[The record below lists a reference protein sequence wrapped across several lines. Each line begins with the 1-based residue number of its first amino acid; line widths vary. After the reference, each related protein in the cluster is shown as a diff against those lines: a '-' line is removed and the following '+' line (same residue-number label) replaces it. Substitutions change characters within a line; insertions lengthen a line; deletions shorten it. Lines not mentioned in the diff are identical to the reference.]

1 MDILR
6 KNSKYIG
13 LLIILILAYLSF
25 LIIKPFISAILT
37 SFLLAYIFYPV
48 YKRLL
53 KYIKNETMASF
64 VITLFVLL
72 IVLLPLI
79 LIAKIILTQAYDF
92 YQSGTITGIS
102 DYIKLYI
109 GDADIIKAL
118 NYITTYVIKI
128 FSDFIISF
136 PKIILNFLIILFILF
151 YLLKDWDSIFKQLK
165 SLMFLK
171 EKEKIINHIRL
182 VTNSIIYGFFLTAVL
197 EGFIAIILFLA
208 FGIPHAFFFG
218 LLTILFVILPM
229 VGAGIIWLPAAIWLA
244 YKGNLALAVLFSIL
258 SLVFLSGIENVLRP
272 HIIGAKSNVHPIIML
287 IGIIGGLMLFG
298 FIGMVIGPLIL
309 SIIYYIIIKDF
320 LIKK

>member
-1 MDILR
+1 MVMDILR

-118 NYITTYVIKI
+118 NYITTYVI
-128 FSDFIISF
+128 
-136 PKIILNFLIILFILF
+136 
-151 YLLKDWDSIFKQLK
+151 
-165 SLMFLK
+165 
-171 EKEKIINHIRL
+171 
-182 VTNSIIYGFFLTAVL
+182 
-197 EGFIAIILFLA
+197 
-208 FGIPHAFFFG
+208 
-218 LLTILFVILPM
+218 
-229 VGAGIIWLPAAIWLA
+229 
-244 YKGNLALAVLFSIL
+244 
-258 SLVFLSGIENVLRP
+258 
-272 HIIGAKSNVHPIIML
+272 
-287 IGIIGGLMLFG
+287 
-298 FIGMVIGPLIL
+298 
-309 SIIYYIIIKDF
+309 
-320 LIKK
+320 